1 MKTQTTTSCGFKVGD
16 KVAFKMGMGVWMV
29 GTVAGFGKFGTMTV
43 TTGKYGTFC
52 VAPEDCSQ

>member
-1 MKTQTTTSCGFKVGD
+1 MKTETTTTFKVGD

-29 GTVAGFGKFGTMTV
+29 GTVTGFGKFGTMTV

-52 VAPEDCSQ
+52 VAPEDCGK